1 VSSPQPPSW
10 PVAPPTPAP
19 PVSLYPPYSPGPM
32 QGTFPDRARIDAK
45 TASNFLVAAAAI
57 HVLAIP
63 VGLLLFKF
71 LVERTAGRSV
81 SWGEIFA
88 ALQQL
93 GYLGVIVGGIL
104 AQAIF
109 ASIAGIGA
117 FLLRAGRPQVA
128 IPMIVVGVA
137 AVVFSFAIF
146 GGIVGAIGGF
156 LTIAGGGKARAKP
169 PSLWPTVPPPYY
181 GPPPYRPGG

>member
-1 VSSPQPPSW
+1 
-10 PVAPPTPAP
+10 
-19 PVSLYPPYSPGPM
+19 M

-137 AVVFSFAIF
+137 AVVFSFASS
-146 GGIVGAIGGF
+146 
-156 LTIAGGGKARAKP
+156 AGSSGRLAGSSPSPEAGKGRGKP
-169 PSLWPTVPPPYY
+169 PPL
-181 GPPPYRPGG
+181 GP